1 MRKPSLI
8 ATLPLLFILATG
20 ASAQNP
26 TMPSQERD
34 TEKEALYADFS
45 VNRRQP
51 YAEQQRLAYAAARE
65 YLRRFAKDKDPEL
78 SEVRKFVADY
88 EKVMREQD
96 LLNRFS
102 AKHYE
107 DTFKL
112 GREILEHEPENFFAL
127 GIMSEVGLE
136 NARAGKAK
144 SNAETID
151 YLKRAVRL
159 LDDNKVTKPDPF
171 DSIGF
176 ARGFLNAG
184 LGSLLKDESPVEAA
198 AAFLSAAKSESPF
211 RTDAIIYH
219 RLGVAILKGEF
230 AQLSAEYN
238 QKFTNKEP
246 SPEQQAML
254 ERLTRLAAR
263 ATDAYARA
271 VALSKAP
278 QQQETRAKILEQLT
292 SLYKN
297 FHNNSDAGLNE
308 LISTV
313 LSRPLP

>member
-1 MRKPSLI
+1 MQKPTLF
-8 ATLPLLFILATG
+8 ATLLLFILAAGTF
-20 ASAQNP
+20 AQNP
-26 TMPSQERD
+26 TMPSQDRD
-34 TEKEALYADFS
+34 AEKDALLAAFS
-45 VNRRQP
+45 GNKRVP
-51 YAEQQRLAYAAARE
+51 VAEKQRLAYDAARE
-65 YLRRFAKDKDPEL
+65 YLRKFGEDKDPEVP
-78 SEVRKFVADY
+78 EVRKFVAEY
-88 EKVMREQD
+88 EKVMREQV
-96 LLNRFS
+96 LLNTYN

-107 DTFKL
+107 ETFKL
-112 GREILEHEPENFFAL
+112 GRQILEREPENFFVL
-127 GIMSEVGLE
+127 GVMSEAGLE

-151 YLKRAVRL
+151 YLKRAIKL
-159 LDDNKVTKPDPF
+159 LDGNNVTKPNPF
-171 DSIGF
+171 ESIEF

-238 QKFTNKEP
+238 QKFINKEP
-246 SPEQQAML
+246 STEQHAML
-254 ERLTRLAAR
+254 ERLTKLAAR
-263 ATDAYARA
+263 AIDAYARA
-271 VALSKAP
+271 VALSQAP
-278 QQQETRAKILEQLT
+278 QQQEARAKILEQLT
-292 SLYKN
+292 ALYKS